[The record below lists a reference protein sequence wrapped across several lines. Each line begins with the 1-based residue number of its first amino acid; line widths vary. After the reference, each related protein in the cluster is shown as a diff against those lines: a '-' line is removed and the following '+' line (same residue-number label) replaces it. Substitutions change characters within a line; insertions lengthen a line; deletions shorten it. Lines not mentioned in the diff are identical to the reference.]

1 LQIVVKILAFVF
13 LATGCAVVKEDINK
27 MISGRGSES
36 NLSLEEKVMLN
47 NITNNG
53 FFITKASINIE
64 KEGVTINTVANIKF
78 NGPQKYLISIRS
90 FGGIEA
96 ARIFMTDD
104 TLLIND
110 RINKK
115 LLYGKPEYLKR
126 AYGIDPIIIPVIFGD
141 FCSNRD
147 KYFKSGDCINGKA
160 QRTEILDKYRA
171 IYTIDCAKEKIVSTA
186 IESDGRSDIYN
197 LSFYDFTSSGGII
210 FPRNINLE
218 KGVEDI
224 KITIEIKEIEYPW
237 KGEFDFIPGIR
248 YEKVKLL

>member
-1 LQIVVKILAFVF
+1 MQIVIKILAFVF

-27 MISGRGSES
+27 MISGRESES

-53 FFITKASINIE
+53 FFITKANISIE

-78 NGPQKYLISIRS
+78 NAPQNYLISIRS

-96 ARIFMTDD
+96 ARIFMTED

-126 AYGIDPIIIPVIFGD
+126 AYGIDPLIIPVIFGD

-147 KYFKSGDCINGKA
+147 KYFKSGDCLNGKT
-160 QRTEILDKYRA
+160 QRTEILNKYKA
-171 IYTIDCAKEKIVSTA
+171 IYTIDCTKEKIVSTA
-186 IESDGRSDIYN
+186 IESDGKRDVYDMGFN
-197 LSFYDFTSSGGII
+197 DFTRSGGII
-210 FPRNINLE
+210 YPGKINLE
-218 KGVEDI
+218 KRVENI